1 MTYLRDLPFSALQFY
16 ATAPYPCSYL
26 SDRLARS
33 QVATPSH
40 LINADV
46 YAELVRMGF
55 RRSGVFTYRPH
66 CDGCRACVPVRVPV
80 RAFAP
85 RRVQRRAWRMHN
97 NLQVFVAELA
107 YSAEHYAL
115 YLRYQS
121 TRHKGGG
128 MDQDSR
134 DQYAQFLLQSRVNTR
149 LVEFRDGNGKLLMVS
164 IMDVLA
170 DGLSSVYTFY
180 DPDIKGSLGTWNILW
195 QIEQCKLLELPYL
208 YLGYWIAESPKM
220 AYKVDFQPI
229 EVLINGEWQYH
240 DSSFTPHPPPASSTS
255 VVSIPVSQIEH
266 AARGHS
272 ARNDGNPS

>member
-1 MTYLRDLPFSALQFY
+1 VTYLRDLPFSALQFY

-46 YAELVRMGF
+46 YAELVRLGF

-66 CDGCRACVPVRVPV
+66 CDGCRACVPVRIPV
-80 RAFAP
+80 HTFEP
-85 RRVQRRAWRMHN
+85 RRTQRRTWRKHAD
-97 NLQVFVAELA
+97 LQVFVAELA

-149 LVEFRDGNGKLLMVS
+149 LVEFRNADGTLLMVS

-180 DPDIKGSLGTWNILW
+180 DPDLHGSLGTWNILW
-195 QIEQCKLLELPYL
+195 QIEQCKLLDLPYL

-220 AYKVDFQPI
+220 AYKTAFQPI
-229 EVLINGEWQYH
+229 QVLVNGEWQTYEP
-240 DSSFTPHPPPASSTS
+240 DFAPPPPTPASPS
-255 VVSIPVSQIEH
+255 VVTIPVSH
-266 AARGHS
+266 VVHPPRGGPGG
-272 ARNDGNPS
+272 DGNPS